1 MKKESFTFL
10 IYKKEGLSKEQLYQD
25 VSSSVKIEIKIN
37 KIEQKSI
44 LAI

>member
-1 MKKESFTFL
+1 MKKKSFIFL
-10 IYKKEGLSKEQLYQD
+10 ICKKEGFSNEQLHQD

-37 KIEQKSI
+37 KIEQESI